1 MRVDLPPGSLKK
13 RVPAHGANELLAR
26 KKVPPSRSAAG
37 FLLMDS
43 SLNPISFNTEAIQI
57 LSYPDK
63 LANIVKAF
71 LRLIMIKTGVS
82 SRSAVVGK
90 IILTQ
95 R

>member
-43 SLNPISFNTEAIQI
+43 SPEAIQI